1 MTFIGVGEWLARR
14 EELTPDKIALVDFE
28 THTRLTYRDLN
39 RRARALATMLQEQYA
54 IQPGDRVAALALNSP
69 EYLDAFFAIALLGAI
84 LVPLNWRLTA
94 RELGVILSDC
104 EPKLLLSDGQ
114 HSARAQEVA
123 SALEQ
128 PVQLLSM
135 AEFPGANAELA
146 SRAQAFQSQDGEEPM
161 LILYTSGTTGTP
173 KGAMLSHRMI
183 TWNAVNTQISWGLRD
198 TDITPTFAP
207 FFHAGGWNVLT
218 TPIFHCGGTI
228 VLLSKSDPATIL
240 RATAQEK
247 CTILFAVPT
256 VFQMLMEQPEF
267 ASIDLSAVRFC
278 IAGGSSCPIPL
289 IQSYAERGLEFRQGY
304 GLTEVGVNCFSL
316 APEDA
321 LRKVGSVGRP
331 VFHSRARVVDD
342 EDHDVAPDEVGELVL
357 AGPHVCSGY
366 WKRPEATAEAYRGG
380 WWHTGDLVRCDAEGY
395 YFIVGRKKDM
405 FISGGENV
413 YPAEVEAVLITH
425 PEIADAAVIAR
436 PDAKWGEVGLAV
448 VVARAPGS
456 LTPEAVIAYCDGKLA
471 RFKIPRSV
479 VFLNELPRNAMG
491 KVIKTDLHARYVEQA

>member
-1 MTFIGVGEWLARR
+1 
-14 EELTPDKIALVDFE
+14 
-28 THTRLTYRDLN
+28 
-39 RRARALATMLQEQYA
+39 
-54 IQPGDRVAALALNSP
+54 
-69 EYLDAFFAIALLGAI
+69 
-84 LVPLNWRLTA
+84 
-94 RELGVILSDC
+94 
-104 EPKLLLSDGQ
+104 
-114 HSARAQEVA
+114 
-123 SALEQ
+123 
-128 PVQLLSM
+128 
-135 AEFPGANAELA
+135 
-146 SRAQAFQSQDGEEPM
+146 M

-240 RATAQEK
+240 RATVQEK

-256 VFQMLMEQPEF
+256 VFQMLLEQPNF
-267 ASIDLSAVRFC
+267 ATTDLSAVRFC

-289 IQSYAERGLEFRQGY
+289 IQSYAARGLEFRQGY

-321 LRKVGSVGRP
+321 LRKAGSVGRP

-342 EDHDVAPDEVGELVL
+342 EERDVAPDEVGELAL

-366 WKRPEATAEAYRGG
+366 WKRPEAYLDPTVRANISGLSLLEPERVAGVVERLRA
-380 WWHTGDLVRCDAEGY
+380 DLVRRDAEGY

-436 PDAKWGEVGLAV
+436 PDPKWGEVGLAV
-448 VVARAPGS
+448 VVARTPGS
-456 LTPEAVIAYCDGKLA
+456 LTPSAVIAYCDGKLA

-479 VFLNELPRNAMG
+479 VFLDELPRNAMG
-491 KVIKTDLHARYVEQA
+491 KVIKTDLNARYAEQA